1 MPIRYIT
8 TGDEKAAR
16 SLLGEG
22 RHQLSILKNAMSF
35 QNLQQ
40 LQRVVRFDD
49 GTAIRCTSTFGQ
61 DRIEVFV
68 PLELPVK
75 KKREIISEVYCW
87 CTNWFAI
94 GKVLEALEDY
104 GNAGTYD
111 ASKGQIYP
119 DHCNSSDVAIK
130 NYNGIRY
137 KVKICQKDK
146 TKTYVCLSS
155 DFAEYEVDEKV
166 IVFMRGIWSETNLIE
181 PTRTVGRGCKNSEW
195 VTCKAC
201 NGTIRPDISEDEIE
215 NSADGSYLIVPLGIV
230 SVN

>member
-35 QNLQQ
+35 QKLQQ
-40 LQRVVRFDD
+40 LQRTVRFDD

-61 DRIEVFV
+61 DNIEVFV

-75 KKREIISEVYCW
+75 KEREIVEEFYCW
-87 CTNWFAI
+87 CTNWFAVGRI
-94 GKVLEALEDY
+94 LEVFGDY
-104 GNAGTYD
+104 GDVGTYEEET
-111 ASKGQIYP
+111 YP
-119 DHCNSSDVAIK
+119 NYCNYSDIAIK

-137 KVKICQKDK
+137 KVRVCQKD
-146 TKTYVCLSS
+146 TTRNYTCLSS

-166 IVFMRGIWSETNLIE
+166 VVFMRGIWSKIDLIE
-181 PTRTVGRGCKNSEW
+181 PKRITGKGCKNSEW
-195 VTCKAC
+195 LTCKAC
-201 NGTIRPDISEDEIE
+201 DGTTRPDINEDE
-215 NSADGSYLIVPLGIV
+215 ADGSYLIFPLRVTG
-230 SVN
+230 VN